1 MPGWNVDLFGQN
13 GLNSNGVSR
22 VTVDAPDALRAK
34 QVAEGIYG
42 GRANMGTRMV
52 NKPSQSSS
60 SSKRK
65 SSSSST
71 SSSSVDLGDSMA
83 AVGGI
88 CVIAA
93 AWWALP
99 WMLAGGAIYGGY
111 KISKGITGE
120 SVHSLGKK
128 SNEKA
133 ALTMALIVAASGAG
147 GFIGGKAIKGEFNSP
162 TPVVIEE
169 VKEVEE
175 VKPSTYVDQTGNT
188 VVDNQDNFRLLPD
201 GSKVWY

>member
-1 MPGWNVDLFGQN
+1 MAKTYSADVHPPGKTGQWIKVETQADSES
-13 GLNSNGVSR
+13 G
-22 VTVDAPDALRAK
+22 AK
-34 QVAEGIYG
+34 DIFVAQYNLDPQQDIANIGEKRG
-42 GRANMGTRMV
+42 GG
-52 NKPSQSSS
+52 SSS
-60 SSKRK
+60 SG
-65 SSSSST
+65 
-71 SSSSVDLGDSMA
+71 GDSEGNIA
-83 AVGGI
+83 LVGGI
-88 CVIAA
+88 CALAA

-99 WMLAGGAIYGGY
+99 WVLSGVAIYGGY